1 MDSYYSNQLNG
12 PHFAGHY
19 RQRGSGFG
27 ALALGIGRVAL
38 PIARKFILPT
48 AKKVGRELLSQAVPE
63 IMNVFAKKQT
73 PKRALKNVVKKTV
86 KKQLGGSRSGAK
98 RTAKKR
104 KIIKRKYK
112 QKRSRSDFFSK
123 VKHNDR

>member
-1 MDSYYSNQLNG
+1 MMDSYYSNQLNG

-73 PKRALKNVVKKTV
+73 PKKALKNVVKKTV
-86 KKQLGGSRSGAK
+86 KKQLGGGRRGVAARK
-98 RTAKKR
+98 Q

>member
-1 MDSYYSNQLNG
+1 MDSYYNNQLSG

-63 IMNVFAKKQT
+63 IMNVFAKKT
-73 PKRALKNVVKKTV
+73 NTKKSIE
-86 KKQLGGSRSGAK
+86 KCCQENS
-98 RTAKKR
+98 
-104 KIIKRKYK
+104 
-112 QKRSRSDFFSK
+112 
-123 VKHNDR
+123 

>member
-1 MDSYYSNQLNG
+1 MDSYYNNQLNG

-73 PKRALKNVVKKTV
+73 PKKALKNVVKKTV
-86 KKQLGGSRSGAK
+86 KKQLGGGRRGVAARK
-98 RTAKKR
+98 RK